1 MGVTTNGI
9 WQNKIVCHHDSGGM
23 NAQLKQLK
31 YSDVPMDVR
40 EDVRR
45 WRRILK
51 IFAHTNPS
59 RKSVELIAKNRGV
72 SISTA
77 YKKLRAYE
85 DFGWRG
91 IVNRAKLAQNASAV
105 PVPFQIFLRG
115 LWLLNGRSYRRT
127 HDQVV
132 AMWKG
137 KVMLPGYTAAP
148 KAAFTDG
155 HPNGWT
161 YENFIYLIK
170 QLEQKYPDIDRRISK
185 VNLRSH

>member
-1 MGVTTNGI
+1 MDV
-9 WQNKIVCHHDSGGM
+9 KLE
-23 NAQLKQLK
+23 QLKFADLPV
-31 YSDVPMDVR
+31 SVR
-40 EDVRR
+40 EDVKR

-51 IFAHTNPS
+51 IVAHTNPS
-59 RKSVELIAKNRGV
+59 RKSVELIARNRRV

-115 LWLLNGRSYRRT
+115 LWLLNRRSYRHT
-127 HDQVV
+127 HNQVM

-137 KVMLPGYTAAP
+137 RAMLPGYARTP
-148 KAAFTDG
+148 EAAFTNG
-155 HPNGWT
+155 CPNGWT

-170 QLEQKYPDIDRRISK
+170 QLERKYPDIDGKILKGLLNTQVARRQF
-185 VNLRSH
+185 